1 MERTVRTFELTVEE
15 SELVVMHRRRTLLI
29 EWCSGCGRTSRMTGP
44 EDAAAILQIT
54 VRRIYQKVESGTL
67 HFLEEPDGRL
77 LVCMESLEE
86 SL

>member
-15 SELVVMHRRRTLLI
+15 SEVVILHRRRMLLI
-29 EWCSGCGRTSRMTGP
+29 EWCTGCGRRARMTGP
-44 EDAAAILQIT
+44 EDAAAILRIA
-54 VRRIYQKVESGTL
+54 VRTIYQKVESGTL
-67 HFLEEPDGRL
+67 HFIEEADGRL

>member
-15 SELVVMHRRRTLLI
+15 SEVVVLHRRRTLLI
-29 EWCSGCGRTSRMTGP
+29 EWCSGCGRKSRMTEP
-44 EDAAAILQIT
+44 EDAAAIVQIA
-54 VRRIYQKVESGTL
+54 VRKIYQKVESGSL
-67 HFLEEPDGRL
+67 HFVEDADGRL